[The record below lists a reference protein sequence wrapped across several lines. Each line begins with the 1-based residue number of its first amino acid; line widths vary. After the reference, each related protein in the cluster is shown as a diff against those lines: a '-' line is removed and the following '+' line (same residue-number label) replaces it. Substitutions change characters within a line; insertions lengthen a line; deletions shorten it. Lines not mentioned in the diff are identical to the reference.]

1 MKYFIMAENFFQEN
15 FERGF
20 IMQLPQVVETK
31 GIKVLTTKQIAE
43 CYEVTTDLI
52 KKNFSNNRVR
62 FIDGKHYISLT
73 GDDLKQFKNQVKN
86 VHLVDGRASHLYLWT
101 EKGALLHAKSLNT
114 DKAWEVY
121 DYLVDFY
128 FRAKAMP
135 PAAEQKQGLVPVNVE
150 ASIMPEELPEKRR
163 RNEPIP
169 EMTDPIL
176 IFRTLLHVA
185 ENRGLDVKSYPLKCN
200 RSILK
205 RDVIGIQ
212 DGLTLREIDYE
223 LAWELAHSFIHYD
236 GGDLV
241 RSPLSKD
248 YNEQATRAAG
258 MIIVMLN
265 TLAGLGKKKKA

>member
-1 MKYFIMAENFFQEN
+1 
-15 FERGF
+15 
-20 IMQLPQVVETK
+20 MQLPQTIELK
-31 GIKVLTTKQIAE
+31 GIRVLTTKQLAE
-43 CYEVTTDLI
+43 EYGATVQKL
-52 KKNFSNNRVR
+52 KQNFSNNRER
-62 FIDGKHYISLT
+62 FIEGKHYISFT
-73 GDDLKQFKNQVKN
+73 GDELKAFKNQVEKID
-86 VHLVDGRASHLYLWT
+86 LVGNRTSHLYLWT

-128 FRAKAMP
+128 FRAKETP
-135 PAAEQKQGLVPVNVE
+135 PAAEQQRGLVPVNVE
-150 ASIMPEELPEKRR
+150 ASIMPEGLPEKRR
-163 RNEPIP
+163 KDEPIP

-185 ENRGLDVKSYPLKCN
+185 EDRGLDVRSYPFMCN

-205 RDVIGIQ
+205 GDMIGIQ

-236 GGDLV
+236 GGDMI

-258 MIIVMLN
+258 MIILMLN
-265 TLAGLGKKKKA
+265 TLTGLGKQRKHK

>member
-1 MKYFIMAENFFQEN
+1 MQKLSV
-15 FERGF
+15 FEVHGVR
-20 IMQLPQVVETK
+20 
-31 GIKVLTTKQIAE
+31 VLTTRQLADMYGTEPEVINNNFIRNKQKYVLE
-43 CYEVTTDLI
+43 
-52 KKNFSNNRVR
+52 
-62 FIDGKHYISLT
+62 KHYISVS
-73 GDDLKQFKNQVKN
+73 GEEMRSLKTSHQFEGELKRVS
-86 VHLVDGRASHLYLWT
+86 RAYFWT

-135 PAAEQKQGLVPVNVE
+135 PAAEQQQGLVPVNVE
-150 ASIMPEELPEKRR
+150 ASIMPEGLPEKRR